1 MKKVDD
7 RVYMALKQMEENARI
22 CKEVA
27 RKIEQYADSDS
38 RKVWIEQADGENVV
52 LQKGAKIK
60 TAEFIPLD
68 PETLR
73 GLNE

>member
-22 CKEVA
+22 CKEAA
-27 RKIEQYADSDS
+27 RKIEQYANSNS
-38 RKVWIEQADGENVV
+38 RKAWVEQPDGENVI
-52 LQKGAKIK
+52 LQKDSKIN

-68 PETLR
+68 PSIAR
-73 GLNE
+73 KMI